1 MNLFTRKAASVAAF
15 TVLGITAGG
24 IAWAESSTAPAS
36 TALASTGPAVTQAA
50 PEAANTGAGDS
61 TVDAAG
67 PAAGERLRGFG
78 KRVVHGEVVLQ
89 TKKGFVT
96 AVIARGTVTAI
107 DANNVSVKSPDGVT
121 TSFSI
126 DQKTRARS
134 AGQKIAI
141 SAIHVGDKVGVLG
154 VKTGGAA
161 PLARMIRKL
170 PG

>member
-15 TVLGITAGG
+15 TVLGVTAGG
-24 IAWAESSTAPAS
+24 IAWAESSTAPAVSQAAAAAASPSADDS
-36 TALASTGPAVTQAA
+36 TAA
-50 PEAANTGAGDS
+50 
-61 TVDAAG
+61 AAG
-67 PAAGERLRGFG
+67 PAARLRGFG

-107 DANNVSVKSPDGVT
+107 DANSVTVKSPDGVA

-134 AGQKIAI
+134 DGKKIAI
-141 SAIHVGDKVGVLG
+141 SAVHVGDKVGVLG
-154 VKTGGAA
+154 VKAGSAA

>member
-15 TVLGITAGG
+15 TVLGLTAGG
-24 IAWAESSTAPAS
+24 IAWAESSTAP
-36 TALASTGPAVTQAA
+36 TVRQLAPA
-50 PEAANTGAGDS
+50 AANASADDS
-61 TVDAAG
+61 AVDADAAG
-67 PAAGERLRGFG
+67 PGERLRGFG

-107 DANNVSVKSPDGVT
+107 DGDSMTVKSPDGVT
-121 TSFSI
+121 SNFSI

-134 AGQKIAI
+134 DGKKIAI

-154 VKTGGAA
+154 VKAGSAA